1 MALRFVVIAAVGAF
15 AIAPDAHS
23 STSSKA
29 IRSDKK
35 ATQIVSPNGMV
46 SEEHVG
52 PASLVDKSHGE
63 VAETQDH
70 HKASD
75 DQKEQ
80 NSKLSRGTNIL
91 SLREPDVS
99 TFDWGSIQDWYIW
112 AAAGGLLG
120 VTLLV
125 GFVLGA
131 PAREASGLKRGLTLG
146 ESVISGNSRK
156 ASVDGIMRS
165 LSSQIQDTSGLCCGV
180 RFTENMRVL
189 ALTAGLFALI
199 TAVQFVAAGGAGF
212 DKVLG
217 VPKSDALLA
226 DCVSM
231 AVDSLTYLL
240 NIFVEAREGSRFH
253 RELQLIVPAISLS
266 ILVYFTVDV
275 LLEAKGTLAGEE
287 DDEGDPYANQPMKRA
302 YILGGFATLGI
313 IFDLIALRAFV
324 KDADKGSLNMWAA
337 FAHVGADFVRSITT
351 LVAAILILNGSD
363 GKLTDA
369 WACVAVTWL
378 IFGGVLF
385 AVYEWAKDFRSYIAK

>member
-29 IRSDKK
+29 IRSDEK

-75 DQKEQ
+75 DQKEH

-125 GFVLGA
+125 A
-131 PAREASGLKRGLTLG
+131 ESGRPGRAQLLA
-146 ESVISGNSRK
+146 K
-156 ASVDGIMRS
+156 AGRIVGGVGCPPNCR
-165 LSSQIQDTSGLCCGV
+165 TSGK
-180 RFTENMRVL
+180 RR
-189 ALTAGLFALI
+189 
-199 TAVQFVAAGGAGF
+199 
-212 DKVLG
+212 
-217 VPKSDALLA
+217 
-226 DCVSM
+226 
-231 AVDSLTYLL
+231 
-240 NIFVEAREGSRFH
+240 GSSGSSH
-253 RELQLIVPAISLS
+253 P
-266 ILVYFTVDV
+266 
-275 LLEAKGTLAGEE
+275 
-287 DDEGDPYANQPMKRA
+287 
-302 YILGGFATLGI
+302 
-313 IFDLIALRAFV
+313 LRTF
-324 KDADKGSLNMWAA
+324 
-337 FAHVGADFVRSITT
+337 
-351 LVAAILILNGSD
+351 
-363 GKLTDA
+363 
-369 WACVAVTWL
+369 
-378 IFGGVLF
+378 
-385 AVYEWAKDFRSYIAK
+385 

>member
-1 MALRFVVIAAVGAF
+1 M
-15 AIAPDAHS
+15 
-23 STSSKA
+23 
-29 IRSDKK
+29 
-35 ATQIVSPNGMV
+35 
-46 SEEHVG
+46 
-52 PASLVDKSHGE
+52 
-63 VAETQDH
+63 
-70 HKASD
+70 
-75 DQKEQ
+75 
-80 NSKLSRGTNIL
+80 
-91 SLREPDVS
+91 
-99 TFDWGSIQDWYIW
+99 
-112 AAAGGLLG
+112 
-120 VTLLV
+120 
-125 GFVLGA
+125 LGA

-189 ALTAGLFALI
+189 ALTAGLFGLI
-199 TAVQFVAAGGAGF
+199 TAVQYGAAGGAVFG
-212 DKVLG
+212 LSLPG
-217 VPKSDALLA
+217 VPKSEALLA

-287 DDEGDPYANQPMKRA
+287 DDDGDPYANQPMKRA